1 MHAVEIAPEQF
12 TPAEEA
18 ILQRYFTNTDQPV
31 FALKNLPEVVKGAL
45 FARYSRSSKSLR
57 RLFLDEFL
65 SGSAGEAMAGAPADD
80 EIGRKRAE
88 ALYDR
93 VFGDY
98 GDDSVAQLGGAHI
111 ACELASNLLTKV
123 LERGR
128 LAAYLEQSTRYIVYD
143 SKWNGTYRYRM
154 PSEVAGDPEARQAYV
169 GCMDRLFD
177 VYAEIVRVLT
187 PLLEQMYPC
196 APSDTPAVW
205 RATLRAKACDTARG
219 LLPASTLSNVGIFAT
234 GQAYETMLLRMF
246 AHPLEEVRAYAA
258 LMLRELRKVVPS
270 FLKRVDQAERGVAWT
285 DYFRGVAERIA
296 AAAAAVPVTTK
307 PVPEVSLCDFEPDA
321 EDKIIAAAL
330 YEYSGASDEETR
342 HAVTAMSEVEKDA
355 VFAAY
360 CGQRK
365 NRRHKPG
372 RAMERSAYRFDILA
386 DYGTFRDLQRHRML
400 TVEWQEIS
408 TRYGYT
414 TPDLIEQLPACSAAW
429 HSAMAQA
436 RETHELLVQRLG
448 TRVAQYVAPFAYKMR
463 FSMQM
468 NAREAFHML
477 ELRTQ
482 RQGHAD
488 YRRICQTM
496 HALIRD
502 QAGHRRIAGAM
513 TFIDDGTHDLER
525 LEAERQIERKRT
537 LGAGRITAPAE

>member
-1 MHAVEIAPEQF
+1 MHPVEIAPEQF

-45 FARYSRSSKSLR
+45 FARYSRSPKSLR
-57 RLFLDEFL
+57 RLFLDEFF
-65 SGSAGEAMAGAPADD
+65 SGNAAEAIADAPADD
-80 EIGRKRAE
+80 EIGRNRAE

-143 SKWNGTYRYRM
+143 VKWNGTYRYRM
-154 PSEVAGDPEARQAYV
+154 PSEVAGDPGSRQAYV
-169 GCMDRLFD
+169 RCMDRLFD
-177 VYAEIVRVLT
+177 VYAEIIRVLT
-187 PLLEQMYPC
+187 PLLGQMYPC
-196 APSDTPAVW
+196 AATDAPAVW
-205 RATLRAKACDTARG
+205 RSTLRAKACDTARG

-234 GQAYETMLLRMF
+234 GQAYEAMLLRMF
-246 AHPLEEVRAYAA
+246 AHPLEEVRDYAA
-258 LMLRELRKVVPS
+258 MMLRELRKVIPS
-270 FLKRVDQAERGVAWT
+270 FLKRVDQVERGVAWT
-285 DYFRGVAERIA
+285 GYFRGVAEQMA
-296 AAAAAVPVTTK
+296 AAAEAVPLTTAS
-307 PVPEVSLCDFEPDA
+307 VPEVVLCDFDPDG

-342 HAVTAMSEVEKDA
+342 RAVAAMSESEKDA

-360 CGQRK
+360 CGNRR

-372 RAMERSAYRFDILA
+372 RAMERCAYRFDILA

-400 TVEWQEIS
+400 TVEWQKIS
-408 TRYGYT
+408 SRYGYT
-414 TPDLIEQLPACSAAW
+414 TPDLIEQLPECSAAW

-436 RETHELLVQRLG
+436 RETHELLAERVG
-448 TRVAQYVAPFAYKMR
+448 PCVAQYVVPFAYKMR

-496 HALIRD
+496 HALIRNE
-502 QAGHRRIAGAM
+502 AGHRRIAEAM
-513 TFIDDGTHDLER
+513 TFIDGGTYDLER
-525 LEAERQIERKRT
+525 LEAERHIERKRALGPKGLT
-537 LGAGRITAPAE
+537 LAAE